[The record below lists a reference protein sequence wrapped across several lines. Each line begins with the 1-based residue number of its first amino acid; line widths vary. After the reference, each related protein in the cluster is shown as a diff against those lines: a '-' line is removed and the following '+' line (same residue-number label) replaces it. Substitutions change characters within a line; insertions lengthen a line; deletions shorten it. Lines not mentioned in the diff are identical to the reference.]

1 MTDWSEAPGST
12 KSLMPNPEL
21 KRVALN
27 LSQAIVCFW
36 RTKMAWPESEQRRFT
51 ANELR
56 QYVNHYNYGTA
67 PASANRVLR
76 MLRTKG
82 LVNYAVIN
90 RGKSL
95 YLALPLE
102 INKRGVL

>member
-1 MTDWSEAPGST
+1 MEQQ
-12 KSLMPNPEL
+12 LN
-21 KRVALN
+21 RVALN
-27 LSQAIVCFW
+27 LNQAIVEFW
-36 RTKMAWPESEQRRFT
+36 AKRVAAEEPRFT
-51 ANELR
+51 STELR
-56 QYVNHYNYGTA
+56 QHVQHYNYGTA
-67 PASANRVLR
+67 PASADRVLR

>member
-1 MTDWSEAPGST
+1 MEQQ
-12 KSLMPNPEL
+12 LN
-21 KRVALN
+21 RVALN
-27 LSQAIVCFW
+27 LNQAIVEFW
-36 RTKMAWPESEQRRFT
+36 AKRVDAEEPRFT
-51 ANELR
+51 STELR
-56 QYVNHYNYGTA
+56 QHVQHYNYGTA
-67 PASANRVLR
+67 PASADRVLR

-102 INKRGVL
+102 IAPNAIDKMDWQ